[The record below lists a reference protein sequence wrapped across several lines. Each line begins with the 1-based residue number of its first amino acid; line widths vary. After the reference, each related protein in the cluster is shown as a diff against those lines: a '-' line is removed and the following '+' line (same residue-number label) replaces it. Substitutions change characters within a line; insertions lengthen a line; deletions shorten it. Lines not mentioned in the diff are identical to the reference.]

1 MNEDQ
6 DHFMIRL
13 MRRCEADLWYSV
25 PLLVCTLCIFPL
37 SFVPEPWLTRV
48 VVIGVVSFVVA
59 LIAVFRNIGKE
70 RAGKEMPKNRYPI
83 IGQLEGTL
91 WVAWLVIG
99 FLIIIWY
106 IWVAPLIK

>member
-37 SFVPEPWLTRV
+37 SFVPEPWQTRV

-83 IGQLEGTL
+83 IGRFEGML

-99 FLIIIWY
+99 FLIIIWN

>member
-1 MNEDQ
+1 
-6 DHFMIRL
+6 MIRL
-13 MRRCEADLWYSV
+13 MRRYEADLWYSV

-70 RAGKEMPKNRYPI
+70 CAGKEMPKNRYPI

-106 IWVAPLIK
+106 IWIAPLLK

>member
-1 MNEDQ
+1 
-6 DHFMIRL
+6 MIRL

-37 SFVPEPWLTRV
+37 SFAPEPWLTRV

-83 IGQLEGTL
+83 IGQLDGTL
-91 WVAWLVIG
+91 WVAWLVIC

-106 IWVAPLIK
+106 IWIAPLIK

>member
-1 MNEDQ
+1 
-6 DHFMIRL
+6 MIRL

-25 PLLVCTLCIFPL
+25 PLLVCTLCMFPL
-37 SFVPEPWLTRV
+37 SFVSEPWQTRV

-70 RAGKEMPKNRYPI
+70 RAGKEMPKNSYPI
-83 IGQLEGTL
+83 IGRFEGTL
-91 WVAWLVIG
+91 WVAWLVIS

-106 IWVAPLIK
+106 IWIAPLIK